1 MCGIIGIYKHEGNVN
16 VEVYEGL
23 LMLQHR
29 GQDSAGSSREAAC
42 SVPAVYCVHC
52 LSCRGCHGATL
63 GVQVEL
69 SDPWMVEGLHAL
81 VLTCVSRHGH
91 H

>member
-29 GQDSAGSSREAAC
+29 GQDSAGSSREPGCGAQYTASQLCTAC
-42 SVPAVYCVHC
+42 IACHAGSV
-52 LSCRGCHGATL
+52 
-63 GVQVEL
+63 
-69 SDPWMVEGLHAL
+69 MVLLL
-81 VLTCVSRHGH
+81 VCKSNLVTREWLMGSMP
-91 H
+91 